1 MIRHHIIP
9 GLARPISPS
18 SHAVIVDGWVFMTGQ
33 LGRDLDEPDGPLFDG
48 ITAQTDQALR
58 NMDRVLKGL
67 GGSLA
72 NLVSV
77 RVFLTEFDRDYAAM
91 NAAYGAFF
99 PVDARPARTCIGVTG
114 LVKRALV
121 EIDGIARLG

>member
-1 MIRHHIIP
+1 MIQHHFIP

-33 LGRDLDEPDGPLFDG
+33 LGRDLDQPDGPLFDG
-48 ITAQTDQALR
+48 IASQTEQALR
-58 NMDRVLKGL
+58 NMDRVLTGL

-91 NAAYGAFF
+91 NAAYAGFF
-99 PVDARPARTCIGVTG
+99 PEGRRPARTCVGVTG

>member
-1 MIRHHIIP
+1 MIEHHFIP

-18 SHAVIVDGWVFMTGQ
+18 SHAVVVDGWAFLTGQ
-33 LGRDLDEPDGPLFDG
+33 LGRDLDEADGPLFDG
-48 ITAQTDQALR
+48 ITAQTEQALR
-58 NMDRVLKGL
+58 NMDRLLQSL

-72 NLVSV
+72 SLVSV

-91 NAAYGAFF
+91 NAAYAGFF
-99 PVDARPARTCIGVTG
+99 PEGARPARTCIGVTG

>member
-1 MIRHHIIP
+1 MIEHHFIP

-18 SHAVIVDGWVFMTGQ
+18 SHAVVVDGWAFLTGQ
-33 LGRDLDEPDGPLFDG
+33 LGRDLDEVDGPLFDG
-48 ITAQTDQALR
+48 ITAQTEQALR
-58 NMDRVLKGL
+58 NMDRLLQSL

-72 NLVSV
+72 SLVSV

-91 NAAYGAFF
+91 NAAYAGFF
-99 PVDARPARTCIGVTG
+99 PEGARPARTCIGVTG

>member
-1 MIRHHIIP
+1 MIEHHFVA

-18 SHAVIVDGWVFMTGQ
+18 SHAVIVDGWVFLTGQ

-48 ITAQTDQALR
+48 ITSQTEQALR
-58 NMDRVLKGL
+58 NMDRVLRGL

-72 NLVSV
+72 SLVSV

-91 NAAYGAFF
+91 NTAYAGFF
-99 PVDARPARTCIGVTG
+99 PDGQRPARTCVGVTG

-121 EIDGIARLG
+121 EIDGIARLA